1 MNALLGGVIGR
12 HSQHLDQ
19 FLDGNSYSKGKLEE
33 AFRTLRLDRPY
44 PKPAK
49 AAPTSHKAE
58 DIDLIVSV
66 NRANFT
72 GSRSSELQV
81 QEFEVTRAQA
91 EKILTQANG
100 NIGDALQRLLA
111 V

>member
-1 MNALLGGVIGR
+1 MAGLRSNGRLPEPEVIVN
-12 HSQHLDQ
+12 

-33 AFRTLRLDRPY
+33 AFRTLRLDKPY

-49 AAPTSHKAE
+49 AAPSSHRAE
-58 DIDLIVSV
+58 DIDLI
-66 NRANFT
+66 
-72 GSRSSELQV
+72 V

-91 EKILTQANG
+91 EKILTEANG

-111 V
+111 M

>member
-1 MNALLGGVIGR
+1 MAGLRSNGRLPEPEVIAN
-12 HSQHLDQ
+12 

-58 DIDLIVSV
+58 DIDLIV
-66 NRANFT
+66 R
-72 GSRSSELQV
+72 
-81 QEFEVTRAQA
+81 EFEVTRAQA